1 VTVPRLLFVCVHNA
15 GRSQMAAAFA
25 RHLGGANV
33 EVISA
38 GSAPGTAVHPGVA
51 AALAEVGIDV
61 SDVRPRRLER
71 GDVEGA
77 TVVVTM
83 GCGDACP
90 VVPGV
95 PREDWPLEDPAGK
108 PLHEVRPIRE
118 DIRARVE
125 DLLRRLGV
133 PYGVG

>member
-1 VTVPRLLFVCVHNA
+1 MTVPRLLFVCVHNA

-38 GSAPGTAVHPGVA
+38 GSAPGPAIHPGVA

-61 SDVRPRRLER
+61 GGVKPRRLER
-71 GDVEGA
+71 ADVEGA

-95 PREDWPLEDPAGK
+95 PREDWPLLDPAGK
-108 PLHEVRPIRE
+108 PLEQVRPIRE

>member
-1 VTVPRLLFVCVHNA
+1 MSVPRVLFVCVHNA

-25 RHLGGANV
+25 RHLGGAGV

-38 GSAPGTAVHPGVA
+38 GSAPGPAVHPGVA

-61 SDVRPRRLER
+61 SDVRPRLLER
-71 GDVEGA
+71 ADVEGA
-77 TVVVTM
+77 TIVVTM

-95 PREDWPLEDPAGK
+95 AREDWPLEDPAGK
-108 PLHEVRPIRE
+108 PLAEVRPLR
-118 DIRARVE
+118 DDVRARVV
-125 DLLRRLGV
+125 DLLKRLGV
-133 PYGVG
+133 T